1 MISNKSKKNA
11 HNFEFYNV
19 IPININKKE
28 EIKNSKNDEEIG
40 DMSNF
45 RKTISFNTSKLTKKK
60 SEEKGITIYDVLL
73 TNKKNKY

>member
-1 MISNKSKKNA
+1 
-11 HNFEFYNV
+11 
-19 IPININKKE
+19 
-28 EIKNSKNDEEIG
+28 
-40 DMSNF
+40 MSNF